1 MNEEQ
6 IATVCLSVLRAL
18 SYLHNQGVIHRDIKS
33 DSILLTSDGRVRLP
47 VWRLHSLACH
57 FVCHGHYPPKSPFVS
72 LVTVTHCPSQ
82 QAYQK
87 GNYHPLCHPISQD
100 YLWSE
105 FDGWLPTLT
114 MSVGRDRNYGNF
126 FPFSSMFLF
135 LLEEK
140 RWLFWGFVHPF
151 CLQYLSE
158 FLQERE
164 GKLQWTARGEFNK
177 GVGRCRQVQR
187 RSTWWFMWHS
197 RIVCHSYCLM
207 PEEGKPGTGYWNL
220 KTKIIIRRG
229 MPGRNSDLQWK
240 TSHSGAAW
248 WELGGSVSEL
258 PPFFP
263 SSVLLVL
270 PIGRTQS
277 EAISGVNTGWHPRAQ
292 RGGE

>member
-33 DSILLTSDGRVRLP
+33 DSILLTSDGRVRFP
-47 VWRLHSLACH
+47 VWPLHSLACD
-57 FVCHGHYPPKSPFVS
+57 FVCHGHYPPKSPFIS

-114 MSVGRDRNYGNF
+114 MRVGRDRNYGNF

-140 RWLFWGFVHPF
+140 RWIFWGFVHPF
-151 CLQYLSE
+151 CGVVHVCSISQSSCRKEKANSSGQLEESLIKVWAEVDKSE
-158 FLQERE
+158 
-164 GKLQWTARGEFNK
+164 G
-177 GVGRCRQVQR
+177 GVHDDSCG
-187 RSTWWFMWHS
+187 
-197 RIVCHSYCLM
+197 IL
-207 PEEGKPGTGYWNL
+207 E
-220 KTKIIIRRG
+220 
-229 MPGRNSDLQWK
+229 
-240 TSHSGAAW
+240 
-248 WELGGSVSEL
+248 
-258 PPFFP
+258 
-263 SSVLLVL
+263 
-270 PIGRTQS
+270 
-277 EAISGVNTGWHPRAQ
+277 
-292 RGGE
+292 